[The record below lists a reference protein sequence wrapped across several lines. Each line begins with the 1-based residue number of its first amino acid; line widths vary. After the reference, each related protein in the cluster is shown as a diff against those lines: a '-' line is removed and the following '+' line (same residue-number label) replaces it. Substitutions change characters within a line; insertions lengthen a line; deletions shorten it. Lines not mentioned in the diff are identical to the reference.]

1 MKTIARHLIA
11 EYYCCTSAVL
21 DDEAF
26 IRRQMRAAAERIG
39 ATVVGEAFHQYSPQG
54 VSGVL
59 LIAESHLSIHT
70 WPDRGYAAIDIFT
83 CGGLDPRPGFAMLA
97 EAFGAETTRVHETLR
112 GLPEDLADHE
122 AILPAD
128 IQLVTDCEELPVV
141 ASPSRTRAARAATSA
156 SRSGKLSPA

>member
-11 EYYCCTSAVL
+11 EYYCCNPAVL
-21 DDEAF
+21 DDEIA
-26 IRRQMRAAAERIG
+26 IRRHMRSAAAQIG

-83 CGGLDPRPGFAMLA
+83 CGGLDPRPGFALLA
-97 EAFGAETTRVHETLR
+97 EAFGAETTRVQEILR
-112 GLPEDLADHE
+112 GLPEDLAE
-122 AILPAD
+122 NEVILPAD
-128 IQLVTDCEELPVV
+128 IRLVTESEALPV
-141 ASPSRTRAARAATSA
+141 ARA
-156 SRSGKLSPA
+156 R